1 MRRTLLRGM
10 RNEPSGSFQRP
21 EHQPRRGALR
31 GPSGLQAHQHDQS
44 ARAVTDNPGMTSNEL
59 AQATG
64 LDRYMLARRLPELIK
79 AGRVWRGPNKPC
91 AVSGRTACTWWPVAP
106 GQNLALGI

>member
-1 MRRTLLRGM
+1 MNHPARSSDLST
-10 RNEPSGSFQRP
+10 S
-21 EHQPRRGALR
+21 HDAAHYVVA
-31 GPSGLQAHQHDQS
+31 SGLQAHQHDQS
-44 ARAVTDNPGMTSNEL
+44 AKAVTDYPGMTSNEL

-64 LDRYMLARRLPELIK
+64 LDRYML

-106 GQNLALGI
+106 GHNLQLAV

>member
-1 MRRTLLRGM
+1 MRTINHPARASDLSTSH
-10 RNEPSGSFQRP
+10 EAA
-21 EHQPRRGALR
+21 HYVVA
-31 GPSGLQAHQHDQS
+31 SGLQAHQHDQS
-44 ARAVTDNPGMTSNEL
+44 AKAVTDNPGMTSNEL

-91 AVSGRTACTWWPVAP
+91 TVSGRSACTWWPAAP

>member
-1 MRRTLLRGM
+1 MINHPARSNDLST
-10 RNEPSGSFQRP
+10 S
-21 EHQPRRGALR
+21 HDA
-31 GPSGLQAHQHDQS
+31 AHY
-44 ARAVTDNPGMTSNEL
+44 VV
-59 AQATG
+59 ATG

-91 AVSGRTACTWWPVAP
+91 AISGRTACTWWPVAP

>member
-1 MRRTLLRGM
+1 MNHPARSSDLST
-10 RNEPSGSFQRP
+10 S
-21 EHQPRRGALR
+21 HDAAHYVVA
-31 GPSGLQAHQHDQS
+31 SGLQAHQHDQS
-44 ARAVTDNPGMTSNEL
+44 AKAVTDYPVNEL

-91 AVSGRTACTWWPVAP
+91 AVSGGTACTWWPVAP
-106 GQNLALGI
+106 GSNFNLAV